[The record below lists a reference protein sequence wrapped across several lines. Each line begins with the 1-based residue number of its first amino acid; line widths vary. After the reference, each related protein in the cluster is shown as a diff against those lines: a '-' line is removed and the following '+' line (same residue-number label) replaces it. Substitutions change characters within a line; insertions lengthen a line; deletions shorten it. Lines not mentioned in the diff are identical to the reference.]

1 MPTLPTQ
8 TRRQAMSDA
17 TLQAIHDAIAA
28 HIADVNDGGV
38 EYLTEWAVSAAAVIA
53 DNPELT
59 SYWFLNPKGIPY
71 HHKLGLMYRGIEYLE
86 DS

>member
-1 MPTLPTQ
+1 
-8 TRRQAMSDA
+8 MSDA

-28 HIADVNDGGV
+28 HIADENEDDAT
-38 EYLTEWAVSAAAVIA
+38 EYLTEWAVTAAAVIA
-53 DNPELT
+53 DNAEYT

-86 DS
+86 DQ